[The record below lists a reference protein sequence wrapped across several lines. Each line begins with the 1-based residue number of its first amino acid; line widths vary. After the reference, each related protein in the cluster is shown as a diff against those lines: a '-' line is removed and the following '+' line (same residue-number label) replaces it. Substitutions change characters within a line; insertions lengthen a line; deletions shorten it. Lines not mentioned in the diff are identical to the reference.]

1 MEGYVFTREPR
12 AVWWPV
18 TVDVPRDDGVDK
30 VKIRVR
36 YRLPKRS
43 VVRAPSFKNENAAE
57 YVLDWSGITGDD
69 GLPVPFTPEN
79 LAALREDAFFEN
91 ALAIGLFQAA
101 NGAVEKN

>member
-1 MEGYVFTREPR
+1 MSYEFTSEPR

-18 TVDVPRDDGVDK
+18 TVNVPRDDGVDN

-36 YRLPKRS
+36 YLLPKRS
-43 VVRAPSFKNENAAE
+43 VVRSPDFKNENAAK
-57 YVLDWSGITGDD
+57 YVLDWSGIVGGDK
-69 GLPVPFTPEN
+69 LPIPFTPEN

-101 NGAVEKN
+101 NGAAEKN